1 MDNQPPPAAKP
12 RSRTR
17 LIVQAV
23 VSLVLV
29 VAIFY
34 YLLRGIDL
42 ALVWAEIRAMTW
54 REDAILAVIAAWNL
68 ATYAFVWMSVTPGL
82 SFRRAM
88 VMTQAATA
96 VTNTVP
102 TVGPAI
108 GVGLT
113 YQMLGSWGY
122 SRSRTTVAVLV
133 SGVWNAFAKL
143 GLPVLALAL
152 VALQGNATGG
162 RVVAALLGIAG
173 LVAAIVVFALTL
185 RSEELAERFGL
196 LAGRVASR
204 LLALIRRPPVHGWEL
219 ATVKFR
225 TRTLDLLEHGWV
237 PITAATLVSHLSLY
251 VVLLACLRAVGV
263 SDAEVSWAQVLVVFA
278 FARLATAI
286 PLTPGGAGVVELVL
300 IGGLTAAGGDRAQVT
315 AAVLVYRALT
325 WALPILVGIGCYLW
339 WRRTSLQP
347 EPATAGGAQGA
358 TAGPEAAGAT
368 SGDRPGT
375 QAQDSRPRPQAY
387 VRHPSDVL
395 RVVLGALILL
405 ATMTAIH
412 QHRIGVRE
420 ANLFRLIND
429 LALPGW
435 TRWPVWG
442 VMQLGVIGAVPLVAG
457 LALVTRRI
465 RLAAYAALAGGTIYL
480 VAKLVKAFVQR
491 GRPQTLLEDVH
502 ILFVPDRGLG
512 YVSGHSAVA
521 VALATV
527 ASPFLGRRARRV
539 AWTLAGL
546 VCVAR
551 IYVGSHLPFDV
562 VGGAALGWAAGALVL
577 LVFGAPTGHPSLDRV
592 RAALQRYGFDPADLA
607 PLPGEDRR
615 SARYLVSSHSHPEL
629 FVKVV
634 TRERRDSDLL
644 YRAWSWL
651 KHRGRLPS
659 RLGDA
664 VAQVEHE
671 ASMGLLA
678 AAAGVRAPPVLLVR
692 SFGNGAGLLV
702 QQRVAGHDLT
712 NVNGERLD
720 QARLGEVWRQV
731 AALRAAG
738 IAHHD
743 LGLASVMVDEQDQ
756 VWLVDFDRA
765 EGAASQAL
773 LDRDLA
779 ALLAALEGV
788 ADPALVHASA
798 EQTLGPDTMG
808 RMLPLAA
815 STQRGLIHR
824 TPAPEP
830 ASQAGRQLEQ
840 RDDHSPR

>member
-1 MDNQPPPAAKP
+1 MDDQPPPAAKP

-23 VSLVLV
+23 FSLALV
-29 VAIFY
+29 VVLFY
-34 YLLRGIDL
+34 YLLKDVDL
-42 ALVWAEIRAMTW
+42 AQVWAEIQAMTW
-54 REDAILAVIAAWNL
+54 MEDAALLAIAVWNL
-68 ATYAFVWMSVTPGL
+68 ATYGLVWMSVTPGL
-82 SFRRAM
+82 GFRRAM
-88 VMTQAATA
+88 VMTQSASA

-113 YQMLGSWGY
+113 YTMFRSWGY
-122 SRSRTTVAVLV
+122 SGSRTSVAVLV
-133 SGVWNAFAKL
+133 SGVWNAFVKL

-152 VALQGNATGG
+152 LALQGNASGA
-162 RVVAALLGIAG
+162 RVTLAVAGIAA
-173 LVAAIVVFALTL
+173 LVAAIVVFALLL
-185 RSEELAERFGL
+185 RSEQLARRFGL

-204 LLALIRRPPVHGWEL
+204 GLQLVRRPPVAGWEL

-225 TRTLDLLEHGWV
+225 TRTLELLEHGWV

-251 VVLLACLRAVGV
+251 LVLLACLRAVGV
-263 SDAEVSWAQVLVVFA
+263 SDAEVSWAQVLAVFA
-278 FARLATAI
+278 FMRLLTI
-286 PLTPGGAGVVELVL
+286 VPFTPGSAGVVELAL
-300 IGGLTAAGGDRAQVT
+300 IAPLVAAGGDREQVT

-325 WALPILVGIGCYLW
+325 WGLQIPIGVACYLW
-339 WRRTSLQP
+339 WRRTRLRAQP
-347 EPATAGGAQGA
+347 VTSGSPPVAA
-358 TAGPEAAGAT
+358 PEAAAAA

-375 QAQDSRPRPQAY
+375 QARDRQPQPRSY
-387 VRHPSDVL
+387 VRHPGDVL

-412 QHRIGVRE
+412 QDRIGVRE

-442 VMQLGVIGAVPLVAG
+442 VMQLGVIGAVPLVAA
-457 LALVTRRI
+457 LALLTRRI

-480 VAKLVKAFVQR
+480 VAKLVKEFVQR
-491 GRPQTLLEDVH
+491 GRPQTLLDNVY
-502 ILFVPDRGLG
+502 IFDVPDRGLG

-539 AWTLAGL
+539 AWVLAGL

-562 VGGAALGWAAGALVL
+562 LGGAALGWAAGSLVL
-577 LVFGAPTGHPSLDRV
+577 LVFGAPSGQPSLERV
-592 RAALQRYGFDPADLA
+592 RRALREYGYDPADLA
-607 PLPGEDRR
+607 PLPGQDRR
-615 SARYLVSSHSHPEL
+615 SARYLVSSHSRPDL

-634 TRERRDSDLL
+634 TRERRHSDLL
-644 YRAWSWL
+644 YRAWYWL
-651 KHRGRLPS
+651 RHRGRPPT

-671 ASMGLLA
+671 ASMALLA
-678 AAAGVRAPPVLLVR
+678 AAAGVRTPPVLLVR

-702 QQRVAGHDLT
+702 QQRVHGRDLT
-712 NVNGERLD
+712 NRDGERLD
-720 QARLGEVWRQV
+720 QARLAAIWHQV
-731 AALRAAG
+731 AGLRAAR
-738 IAHHD
+738 IAHRD
-743 LGLASVMVDEQDQ
+743 LGLDSVMVDEHGR

-765 EGAASQAL
+765 EAAASQAL

-779 ALLAALEGV
+779 TLLAALNRV
-788 ADPALVHASA
+788 ADPALVHATA
-798 EQTLGPDTMG
+798 ERALGPDTVG
-808 RMLPLAA
+808 RVLSPAA
-815 STQRGLIHR
+815 ATRAA
-824 TPAPEP
+824 PAHAAPG
-830 ASQAGRQLEQ
+830 S
-840 RDDHSPR
+840 

>member
-1 MDNQPPPAAKP
+1 MVDQQPAAKP

-17 LIVQAV
+17 LIIQTA

-42 ALVWAEIRAMTW
+42 RLVWAQIQAMTW
-54 REDAILAVIAAWNL
+54 REEAVLALIGAWNL

-82 SFRRAM
+82 SFGRAM

-122 SRSRTTVAVLV
+122 SGARITVAVLV

-143 GLPVLALAL
+143 GLPILALAL
-152 VALQGNATGG
+152 VLLEGGATGG
-162 RVVAALLGIAG
+162 RVVAALAGIAG
-173 LVAAIVVFALTL
+173 LVAAIVVFALLL
-185 RSEELAERFGL
+185 RSEELARRFGL

-204 LLALIRRPPVHGWEL
+204 MLRLVGRPPVTGWEL

-225 TRTLDLLEHGWV
+225 TRALELLEHGWV

-251 VVLLACLRAVGV
+251 VVLLVCLRAVGV
-263 SDAEVSWAQVLVVFA
+263 SNAEVSWAQVLVVFA

-286 PLTPGGAGVVELVL
+286 PVTPGGAGVVELVL
-300 IGGLTAAGGDRAQVT
+300 IGGLTAAGGDREQVT

-325 WALPILVGIGCYLW
+325 WGLPILVGIGCYLW

-347 EPATAGGAQGA
+347 EPATPGSQHTADPA
-358 TAGPEAAGAT
+358 TAAAT
-368 SGDRPGT
+368 DRPAPQGGDHQP
-375 QAQDSRPRPQAY
+375 QARPRAY

-395 RVVLGALILL
+395 RVVLGLVILL
-405 ATMTAIH
+405 ATMPAIH
-412 QHRIGVRE
+412 QHRLGVRE
-420 ANLFRLIND
+420 ANLFRLLND
-429 LALPGW
+429 LALPTW
-435 TRWPVWG
+435 TRWPIWG

-491 GRPQTLLEDVH
+491 GRPQTLLADVY
-502 ILFVPDRGLG
+502 IFDIPDRGLG

-551 IYVGSHLPFDV
+551 IYVGSHLPLDV

-592 RAALQRYGFDPADLA
+592 RTALQAYGFDPADLA

-615 SARYLVSSHSHPEL
+615 SARYLVSSHSRPDL

-651 KHRGRLPS
+651 GHRGRPPS

-671 ASMGLLA
+671 ATMGLLA
-678 AAAGVRAPPVLLVR
+678 AAAEVRVPPVLLVR

-702 QQRVAGHDLT
+702 QQRVHGRDLT
-712 NVNGERLD
+712 DLAGEPLDRPRLAD
-720 QARLGEVWRQV
+720 LWRQV
-731 AALRAAG
+731 ARLRAVR
-738 IAHHD
+738 IAHGD
-743 LGLASVMVDEQDQ
+743 LGLASVMVDEPGR

-765 EGAASQAL
+765 EAATSQAL

-779 ALLAALEGV
+779 TLLAALDGV
-788 ADPALVHASA
+788 ADPALVRATA
-798 EQTLGPDTMG
+798 EQTLGQDTMA
-808 RMLPLAA
+808 RVLPQAA
-815 STQRGLIHR
+815 AP
-824 TPAPEP
+824 PA
-830 ASQAGRQLEQ
+830 AAAHTAQGS
-840 RDDHSPR
+840 